1 MQNFGLTK
9 HHCMQI
15 HNLSETPSILNTF
28 ISEIRDEKI
37 QKDSMRFRRN
47 IERIGE
53 ILGYEL
59 SKTLHFEAHK
69 VETPLGVSNTVLHN
83 NDIVLCS
90 ILRAGVPLH
99 NGLLNYFDTAENAFI
114 SAYRYHKQ
122 NPESFEII
130 VEYLA
135 CPSLEGKTLILA
147 DTMLASGQ
155 SMVATFE
162 ALKPFGTPKEIHLVS
177 VIGAQKGVDYIS
189 KTFKAN
195 AHLWIA
201 AVDETLNEKGYII
214 PGLGDAG
221 DLAFGNKLQQ

>member
-1 MQNFGLTK
+1 
-9 HHCMQI
+9 MQI
-15 HNLSETPSILNTF
+15 HNLSESPSILNTF
-28 ISEIRDEKI
+28 ISEIREKTI

-53 ILGYEL
+53 VLGYEL
-59 SKTLHFEAHK
+59 SKALNYNTQSIT
-69 VETPLGVSNTVLHN
+69 TPLGVSEAKLQS

-99 NGLLNYFDTAENAFI
+99 NGLLNYFDAAENAFI
-114 SAYRYHKQ
+114 SAYRHHKH

-135 CPSLEGKTLILA
+135 CPNLEGKTLILA
-147 DTMLASGQ
+147 DPMLATGQ

-162 ALKPFGTPKEIHLVS
+162 ALKPFGTPKEVHIVS
-177 VIGAQKGVDYIS
+177 VIGAQEGVDYIT
-189 KTFKAN
+189 KYFDKHT
-195 AHLWIA
+195 HLWIA
-201 AVDETLNEKGYII
+201 AIDETLSNKGYII

>member
-1 MQNFGLTK
+1 MN
-9 HHCMQI
+9 I
-15 HNLSETPSILNTF
+15 HNISEKNSVLNTF
-28 ISEIRDEKI
+28 ISEIRNVII

-53 ILGYEL
+53 ILGYEM
-59 SKTLHFEAHK
+59 SKTLNYK
-69 VETPLGVSNTVLHN
+69 INTVETPLGNSDINLI
-83 NDIVLCS
+83 DDEIVLCS

-114 SAYRYHKQ
+114 SAYRHHKQ

-135 CPSLEGKTLILA
+135 CPNLENKTLILA
-147 DTMLASGQ
+147 DPMLATGQ

-177 VIGAQKGVDYIS
+177 VIGAQKGIDFIE
-189 KTFKAN
+189 KHFDNNT
-195 AHLWIA
+195 HLWIA
-201 AVDETLNEKGYII
+201 AIDEKLNDKGYII

-221 DLAFGNKLQQ
+221 DLAFGEKLQK

>member
-1 MQNFGLTK
+1 M
-9 HHCMQI
+9 HI
-15 HNLSETPSILNTF
+15 HNLSLQNSILNTF
-28 ISEIRDEKI
+28 ISEIRDKKI

-53 ILGYEL
+53 VLGYEL
-59 SKTLHFEAHK
+59 SKTLNFETSEI
-69 VETPLGVSNTVLHN
+69 ETPLGKSQMSLAK

-99 NGLLNYFDTAENAFI
+99 NGLLNYFDAAENAFI
-114 SAYRYHKQ
+114 SAYRHHKH

-135 CPSLEGKTLILA
+135 CPNLENKTLILA
-147 DTMLASGQ
+147 DPMLATGQ

-162 ALKPFGTPKEIHLVS
+162 ALKPFGTPKNVHLVS
-177 VIGAQKGVDYIS
+177 VIGAQKGVDFVS
-189 KTFKAN
+189 AAFEDDT
-195 AHLWIA
+195 HLWIA
-201 AVDETLNEKGYII
+201 AVDDALNEKGYII

-221 DLAFGNKLQQ
+221 DLAFGEKLQH

>member
-1 MQNFGLTK
+1 M
-9 HHCMQI
+9 HI
-15 HNLSETPSILNTF
+15 HNLSKTPSILNSF
-28 ISEIRDEKI
+28 MSEIRDKTI

-59 SKTLHFEAHK
+59 SKSLSYDDYKT
-69 VETPLGVSNTVLHN
+69 ETPLGISNTVLHKK
-83 NDIVLCS
+83 DIVLCS

-99 NGLLNYFDTAENAFI
+99 NGLLNYFDAAENAFI
-114 SAYRYHKQ
+114 SAYRQHKH

-135 CPSLEGKTLILA
+135 CPSLENKTLILA
-147 DTMLASGQ
+147 DPMLATGQ

-177 VIGAQKGVDYIS
+177 VIGAQEGVDYVS
-189 KTFKAN
+189 KAFDEN

-201 AVDETLNEKGYII
+201 VVDETLNEKGYII

>member
-1 MQNFGLTK
+1 M
-9 HHCMQI
+9 HI
-15 HNLSETPSILNTF
+15 HNLSEQNSVLNMF
-28 ISEIRDEKI
+28 ISEMRDKNV

-53 ILGYEL
+53 ILCYEM
-59 SKTLHFEAHK
+59 SKVLNYKAST
-69 VETPLGVSNTVLHN
+69 VETPLGNCDLHLIDDN
-83 NDIVLCS
+83 IVLCS

-99 NGLLNYFDTAENAFI
+99 NGLLNYFDAAESAFI
-114 SAYRYHKQ
+114 SAYRHHKH

-135 CPSLEGKTLILA
+135 CPSLENKTLILA

-162 ALKPFGTPKEIHLVS
+162 ALKPFGKPKDIHLVS
-177 VIGAQKGVDYIS
+177 VIGAAEGIQYVNKHFAEN
-189 KTFKAN
+189 T
-195 AHLWIA
+195 HLWIA
-201 AVDETLNEKGYII
+201 TIDEKLNNQGYII

-221 DLAFGNKLQQ
+221 DLAFGEKLQK

>member
-1 MQNFGLTK
+1 M
-9 HHCMQI
+9 HI
-15 HNLSETPSILNTF
+15 HNFSNQRTILNTF
-28 ISEIRDEKI
+28 IAEMRDVNI

-59 SKTLHFEAHK
+59 SKTLNYK
-69 VETPLGVSNTVLHN
+69 PTTIKTPLGVCEIEKID

-99 NGLLNYFDTAENAFI
+99 DGLLNYFDKAENAFI
-114 SAYRYHKQ
+114 SAYRHHKEK
-122 NPESFEII
+122 PENFEII

-135 CPSLEGKTLILA
+135 CPNLENKTLILA
-147 DTMLASGQ
+147 DPMLATGQ

-162 ALKPFGTPKEIHLVS
+162 ALKPFGTPKNIHLVS
-177 VIGAQKGVDYIS
+177 VIAAQQGIDFVKKHFEKD
-189 KTFKAN
+189 T
-195 AHLWIA
+195 HLWVA
-201 AVDETLNEKGYII
+201 TVDEKLNEKGYII

-221 DLAFGNKLQQ
+221 DLAFGEKLQN

>member
-1 MQNFGLTK
+1 M
-9 HHCMQI
+9 HI
-15 HNLSETPSILNTF
+15 HNLSEKNSVLNTF
-28 ISEIRDEKI
+28 ISQIRDVKI
-37 QKDSMRFRRN
+37 QKDTMRFRRN

-53 ILGYEL
+53 ILGYEM
-59 SKTLHFEAHK
+59 SKVLNYKTANI
-69 VETPLGVSNTVLHN
+69 ETPLGHSNINLLQ

-114 SAYRYHKQ
+114 SAYRHHKH

-135 CPSLEGKTLILA
+135 CPNLENKTLVLA
-147 DTMLASGQ
+147 DPMLATGQ

-162 ALKPFGTPKEIHLVS
+162 ALKPFGNPKQVHLIS
-177 VIGAQKGVDYIS
+177 VIGAQQGVDYVN
-189 KTFKAN
+189 KHVGKN
-195 AHLWIA
+195 VHLWIA
-201 AVDETLNEKGYII
+201 TIDKTLNEKGYIV

-221 DLAFGNKLQQ
+221 DLAFGKKLQQ